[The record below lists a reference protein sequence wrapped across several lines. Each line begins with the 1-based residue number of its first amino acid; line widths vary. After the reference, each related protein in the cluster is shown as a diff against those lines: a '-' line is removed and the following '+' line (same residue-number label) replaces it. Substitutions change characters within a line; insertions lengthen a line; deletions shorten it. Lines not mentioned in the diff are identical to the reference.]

1 MYTLELYKL
10 ALKVEGISEQY
21 RKKLNSWMIEFYL
34 EYYNAESFTDEY
46 KQLDTYNLS
55 VRDSACLVKILIDY
69 GMYYEAR
76 QLIDKYGYADVDAT
90 KLFMFMVHELEA
102 SVNEEEYK
110 NKISEYVFKKHLY
123 NEQLLTYMVEH
134 YNSTNT
140 DMYVLWKTSKEFG
153 VNVDSLS
160 ERIISQMMF
169 TNVYSNRLAE
179 VFADYYNNVAG
190 YSIVKAYAAYN
201 SYNYVIKNKKA
212 DPVIFKVIERAYKDK
227 IGLPLLCYIA
237 WLKEKSLELSLL
249 NESDIK
255 KTAQSILDELCE
267 KELIYNFYKKFNGIL
282 SIPYNA
288 YGLTVIEYFGIP
300 DRKVELHYRINDDR
314 EYKTAVMK
322 SDICGIFTYKLSE
335 LLGFKIT
342 VLCGICHFVFPPH
355 PYKQKNPGT
364 KQKLLSLC
372 LVSGKILVSFR
383 ANIYFCVFYQRFCVL
398 SRAKITE
405 IYPFLKSRYF
415 RNSFAAAARYLRSL
429 KRNR

>member
-1 MYTLELYKL
+1 
-10 ALKVEGISEQY
+10 
-21 RKKLNSWMIEFYL
+21 
-34 EYYNAESFTDEY
+34 
-46 KQLDTYNLS
+46 
-55 VRDSACLVKILIDY
+55 
-69 GMYYEAR
+69 
-76 QLIDKYGYADVDAT
+76 
-90 KLFMFMVHELEA
+90 MFMVHELEA

-123 NEQLLTYMVEH
+123 NESLLTYMVEH

-314 EYKTAVMK
+314 EYKTVVMK
-322 SDICGIFTYKLSE
+322 SDICGIFTYKFLMFYDDKVTYY
-335 LLGFKIT
+335 FK
-342 VLCGICHFVFPPH
+342 HQMEK
-355 PYKQKNPGT
+355 KQRNTTWYVMIFQHRMP
-364 KQKLLSLC
+364 
-372 LVSGKILVSFR
+372 
-383 ANIYFCVFYQRFCVL
+383 
-398 SRAKITE
+398 AKD
-405 IYPFLKSRYF
+405 
-415 RNSFAAAARYLRSL
+415 
-429 KRNR
+429 

>member
-1 MYTLELYKL
+1 
-10 ALKVEGISEQY
+10 
-21 RKKLNSWMIEFYL
+21 MIEFYL

-267 KELIYNFYKKFNGIL
+267 KEIVDAAGVFAQIGYSDYLPRKYSYKKFLDRDEFSNEMGKADIVITHGGTGAIIGAVKKGKKVIAVPRL
-282 SIPYNA
+282 VK
-288 YGLTVIEYFGIP
+288 YGEHVDDHQLQLIKQF
-300 DRKVELHYRINDDR
+300 DELNL
-314 EYKTAVMK
+314 
-322 SDICGIFTYKLSE
+322 ICPCRDTNKLSDA
-335 LLGFKIT
+335 LDT
-342 VLCGICHFVFPPH
+342 VQKASYNGYESNTSNIISSIEEYIKGI
-355 PYKQKNPGT
+355 
-364 KQKLLSLC
+364 
-372 LVSGKILVSFR
+372 
-383 ANIYFCVFYQRFCVL
+383 
-398 SRAKITE
+398 
-405 IYPFLKSRYF
+405 
-415 RNSFAAAARYLRSL
+415 
-429 KRNR
+429 